1 MKLLSSALLGILFCL
16 LQTPAVDAQNQPAPR
31 ADSVPTFRAQT
42 RVVLV
47 DVIVADGKGQFIP
60 ALKADDFTLKEDG
73 KPQKISGFN
82 LFRYEPPRSLPPIQ
96 MPPHQYTNFTQQEPG
111 GAVTILMLDV
121 LNTPTLAQV
130 NARKAMVEFL
140 RRLPPG
146 QRVGL
151 FILSDHPRLIQ
162 GFTSS
167 SDALIAAG
175 KSLRPDL
182 SILTPSETLSGP
194 ISLDNSSGST
204 ADNLASPISQSTNGG
219 LNSLES
225 LTADQ
230 RFHLTLA
237 TLNALARSVSGF
249 SGRKNLLWLSG
260 HFPLR
265 LDQQFVT
272 QNRSN
277 FGGVFSS
284 EVRETAALLAASQ
297 VAVYPVD
304 VGGLTLQRAVLD
316 PSLGEANRSSLPLGE
331 NTDQFAMEDLARET
345 GGKSFFGTNAIDEA
359 LINGLQ
365 HGSDYYTLA
374 YAPENHNWNGQ
385 YRKIEVKVGLK
396 GAKLTFRR
404 GYYANE
410 EKPFSGDQA
419 AKALATAMQP
429 LTPASTMLLIKAQ
442 VLPPDR
448 EHKMVRIDYAVDSH
462 DISFSDTPDQKKH
475 AAVDFMSVAWDKD
488 FKDAGY
494 STDTVEADFLP
505 AVFQQIMQTGFPAH
519 QELELKPGNYKL
531 RLGVLDRGSQ
541 KIGTVDVAL
550 TVPAIEAA
558 QNSKQAEPTLT
569 WMRPSRAGDE
579 VCGKLEP
586 ARTAD

>member
-1 MKLLSSALLGILFCL
+1 MKLLTSALRGILFCAL
-16 LQTPAVDAQNQPAPR
+16 LISVVDAQQKPTATQ

-60 ALKADDFTLKEDG
+60 GLKVEDFELKEDG
-73 KPQKISGFN
+73 KPQRVSGFN
-82 LFRYEPPRSLPPIQ
+82 LFRYQPPRSLPPLQ
-96 MPPHQYTNFTQQEPG
+96 MPPNQYTNFTQQEPG

-151 FILSDHPRLIQ
+151 FILSDRPRLVQ

-182 SILTPSETLSGP
+182 SILTPAETLSGP
-194 ISLDNSSGST
+194 TTPDAPQGPT
-204 ADNLASPISQSTNGG
+204 PDNLAGPISQSLNGV
-219 LNSLES
+219 NSLDAINS
-225 LTADQ
+225 DQ

-237 TLNALARSVSGF
+237 TLNAIARSVSGF

-284 EVRETAALLAASQ
+284 EVRETAALLAAAQ

-304 VGGLTLQRAVLD
+304 VSGLTLRQVVLD
-316 PSLGEANRSSLPLGE
+316 PSLGAASGSSLPLGE
-331 NTDQFAMEDLARET
+331 NTDEFAMEDLARET
-345 GGKSFFGTNAIDEA
+345 GGKSFFGTNAVDDA
-359 LINGLQ
+359 LLHGLQ

-374 YAPENHNWNGQ
+374 YAPENHNWNGL

-410 EKPFSGDQA
+410 EKPFNGDEA
-419 AKALATAMQP
+419 GKALATAMQP
-429 LTPASTMLLIKAQ
+429 LTPGSTMLLIKAQ
-442 VLPPDR
+442 VLPPDS

-462 DISFSDTPDQKKH
+462 DISFNEVADQKKH
-475 AAVDFMSVAWDKD
+475 AAVDFMSVARDAN
-488 FKDAGY
+488 FKVVGY

-505 AVFQQIMQTGFPAH
+505 DVYNQIMQTGFPAH
-519 QELELKPGNYKL
+519 QELDLKPGTYTL
-531 RLGVLDRGSQ
+531 RLGVIDRGSQ
-541 KIGTVDVAL
+541 KIGTVDVRL
-550 TVPAIEAA
+550 TVPAVEAA
-558 QNSKQAEPTLT
+558 QK
-569 WMRPSRAGDE
+569 
-579 VCGKLEP
+579 
-586 ARTAD
+586 

>member
-1 MKLLSSALLGILFCL
+1 MKLLSSALLGVFFCL
-16 LQTPAVDAQNQPAPR
+16 LFASAVYGQQKPAAPP

-47 DVIVADGKGQFIP
+47 DVIVTDSKNQFIP
-60 ALKADDFTLKEDG
+60 DLKAEDFTVKEDG
-73 KPQKISGFN
+73 KPQRVSGFN
-82 LFRYEPPRSLPPIQ
+82 LYRYQAPRALPPLRL
-96 MPPHQYTNFTQQEPG
+96 PPNQYTNFTQQEPG

-121 LNTPTLAQV
+121 LNTPTLAQI

-151 FILSDHPRLIQ
+151 FILSDRPRLIQ
-162 GFTSS
+162 GFTNSS
-167 SDALIAAG
+167 EDLIAAG

-182 SILTPSETLSGP
+182 SVLTPGEVLSGP
-194 ISLDNSSGST
+194 TSPDDPPSPVPDSL
-204 ADNLASPISQSTNGG
+204 AVPISQSAGG
-219 LNSLES
+219 GVNSLEAI
-225 LTADQ
+225 TNDQ

-237 TLNALARSVSGF
+237 TLNAIARSVSGF
-249 SGRKNLLWLSG
+249 SGRKNLIWLSG

-304 VGGLTLQRAVLD
+304 VGGLSLQRAVLD
-316 PSLGEANRSSLPLGE
+316 PSLGSASGSSLPLGE
-331 NTDQFAMEDLARET
+331 NTDQFAMDDLARET
-345 GGKSFFGTNAIDEA
+345 GGKSFYGSNALDDA
-359 LINGLQ
+359 LLMGLR

-385 YRKIEVKVGLK
+385 YRKIEVKTGLK

-410 EKPFSGDQA
+410 EKGFTGDEA

-429 LTPASTMLLIKAQ
+429 MSPASTMLLIKAQ
-442 VLPPDR
+442 VLPPDG
-448 EHKMVRIDYAVDSH
+448 EHKTVRIDYAVNTE
-462 DISFSDTPDQKKH
+462 DISFTDVADQKKH
-475 AAVDFMSVAWDKD
+475 AAVDFMSVARDAD
-488 FKDAGY
+488 FKVAGY
-494 STDTVEADFLP
+494 STDSVEADFLP
-505 AVFQQIMQTGFPAH
+505 AVYKQIMQTGFPAH
-519 QELELKPGNYKL
+519 QELNLKPGKYTL
-531 RLGVLDRGSQ
+531 RLGVIDRGSQ
-541 KIGTVDVAL
+541 KIGTVDVPITISA
-550 TVPAIEAA
+550 TETPA
-558 QNSKQAEPTLT
+558 K
-569 WMRPSRAGDE
+569 
-579 VCGKLEP
+579 
-586 ARTAD
+586 